1 MLTLSDQ
8 SIFCQLGSHL
18 LYAGLPASRTVER
31 LPDMINQPDLTLAH
45 MKSLVNKPIFMESAH
60 LIPERK
66 CCQTNSKAD
75 KIDVIRLLEDKL
87 CALLC
92 KANSY
97 Q

>member
-1 MLTLSDQ
+1 MR
-8 SIFCQLGSHL
+8 F
-18 LYAGLPASRTVER
+18 ASFREFAR
-31 LPDMINQPDLTLAH
+31 LPDIMINQPDLTSDPAH
-45 MKSLVNKPIFMESAH
+45 MKSLLNKPIFIESAH